1 MTSPTTTDHG
11 AELLVEELLTTLSL
25 PYCRFGEDGCVRTA
39 NREFETLLG
48 SLAPVT
54 GLTVAELTAR
64 TADADLAAEMADLV
78 DSRIG
83 DTTTSDGLPQ
93 AACGLRR
100 LSLPDGFALLGTPAT
115 SSETDP
121 PVDRDAL
128 TGLVGRAGFHAA
140 LDAAVRRAADTFEE
154 VAVLYLDLDR
164 FKPVNDMLGHEAGD
178 RLLVEV
184 ARRIREQTR
193 SGDVLARLGGDEF
206 ALIQVDAAQPG
217 GSRTLARRIL
227 DALSKPF
234 HLNGHTVG
242 IGVSI
247 GVAVAPFDAA
257 TGEEM
262 LRAADLAMYAAKAA
276 GRNVLRYFEP
286 EMSERMQARRDVEAE
301 LRDAVPRNQLQLRYQ
316 PAKDMLSGAVATVE
330 ALVRWEHPTLGFVRP
345 DEFIPLAEETGLIL
359 SIGEW
364 VLRQACRDAA
374 GWPDETCVAVNVS
387 AVQLRSRSFVQTVL
401 DALAAAELPP
411 QRLELEITET
421 AMMAETELTIAILT
435 ELRQAGVRI
444 AMDDFGTGYSSI
456 NYLRRFPFD
465 KIKIDRS
472 FVSGATPSSE
482 SAALI
487 RMIAALGTSLQVTTT
502 AEGVET
508 DGELDIVRDAG
519 CSQMQGYLLSR
530 PIDAAELSRFLHAFA
545 AESGT
550 DASSPETPSEG

>member
-234 HLNGHTVG
+234 HLDGHTVG

-444 AMDDFGTGYSSI
+444 AMDDFGTGYSSLS
-456 NYLRRFPFD
+456 YLWRFPFD
-465 KIKIDRS
+465 KVKIDKS
-472 FVSGATPSSE
+472 FTQALEDDERVDLIVGSIVSLAHS
-482 SAALI
+482 LKI
-487 RMIAALGTSLQVTTT
+487 RVN

-508 DGELDIVRDAG
+508 ESQLEALRGHG
-519 CSQMQGYLLSR
+519 CDEFQGFLLGR
-530 PIDAAELSRFLHAFA
+530 PASAEATREAIDASASASAGA
-545 AESGT
+545 ARR
-550 DASSPETPSEG
+550 AA